1 MENYIGN
8 NIHAIRTNYG
18 LSQKQLAQIAEVSQT
33 AVSSWECGQNV
44 PRVSNAERIVEALPD
59 LKMDDIYSQVLG
71 YARRVLRQ
79 SKGESDSLFG
89 YAPLYG
95 SIAAGAPI
103 EMLQINEVHPVPT
116 TLLERYP
123 KSFYLKVSGESMNK
137 CLPNGSYALVYPT
150 SEVIDGAVYAVNVG
164 GSDATVKRVRKLNNG
179 VMLEPDSTDPTYRPQ
194 VFDYDDE
201 SHETLA
207 VIGRVVWFCV
217 PYDYEV

>member
-8 NIHAIRTNYG
+8 NINAIRTNYG
-18 LSQKQLAQIAEVSQT
+18 LSQTQLAEIAEVSQT

-44 PRVSNAERIVEALPD
+44 PRFSNAVRIVEALPD

-79 SKGESDSLFG
+79 SKGEPEDLFG

-103 EMLQINEVHPVPT
+103 EMLQINEVHPVPNA
-116 TLLERYP
+116 LLERYP

-150 SEVIDGAVYAVNVG
+150 AEVVDGAVYAVSVG

-179 VMLEPDSTDPTYRPQ
+179 VSLEPDSTDPTFRPQ
-194 VFDYDDE
+194 VFDYSE
-201 SHETLA
+201 GTAETLA